1 MGQAAATPT
10 TKYPSRFREPS
21 ENKDFFLA
29 LTEKLFIRRKVTA
42 EEIARYGQYLWQ
54 GDNLADRLAHKFH
67 EIGMQPAMK
76 MLGEALGGR
85 ISKEAPAELKALMQQ
100 VETEPLWLNK
110 TLLETGARLTQ
121 RSGMLGEYVLS
132 CVSLM
137 GGYRSGAAN
146 KPIAFTGQLD
156 YMASRRL
163 AETAKFSFDVTRS
176 GGLERGAAGYKAA
189 IKVRMM
195 HAHVRMMLD
204 GSPKWRHAEWGL
216 PINQADLVATNVLFS
231 AVYLGGL
238 RVLGLQISDEE
249 SQGVMHL
256 WRYIGWLMGVDENLL
271 PITEEEGTRTAW
283 LAGVT
288 QPPVA
293 PGETF
298 IYEYFVKD
306 AGTFWFHPHL
316 DSENQIERG
325 LYAPIVVRGADDIEV
340 DAERMFVLDD
350 VKVESTGKLSETIT
364 PLDLMV
370 GRQGN
375 VLLVNGSKQPELSAQ
390 AGARE
395 RWRLLNAANGTFFKV
410 TLPGHKLRVIAW
422 DGGLLP
428 EPYETDALVIAQIG
442 RAHV

>member
-10 TKYPSRFREPS
+10 TKYPTRFRDPS

-29 LTEKLFIRRKVTA
+29 LTEKLFIKRKVTP
-42 EEIARYGQYLWQ
+42 EEVARYGEYLWQ
-54 GDNLADRLAHKFH
+54 GDELADKLAHQFH

-76 MLGEALGGR
+76 MLGEALNGTIPKG
-85 ISKEAPAELKALMQQ
+85 SPAELKALMQQ
-100 VETEPLWLNK
+100 VESEPLWLNK

-176 GGLERGAAGYKAA
+176 GGLERGAAGYKSA

-195 HAHVRMMLD
+195 HAHVRLMLD
-204 GSPKWRHAEWGL
+204 RSPKWRHAEWGL

-249 SQGVMHL
+249 SAGVMHL

-288 QPPVA
+288 QPP
-293 PGETF
+293 
-298 IYEYFVKD
+298 
-306 AGTFWFHPHL
+306 
-316 DSENQIERG
+316 
-325 LYAPIVVRGADDIEV
+325 ADDDSRLLGQALMNVPLER
-340 DAERMFVLDD
+340 AE
-350 VKVESTGKLSETIT
+350 T
-364 PLDLMV
+364 PLEKAAAWFEIQLRSGFSRMVLGDKAGDDLGLPNNPLKYAIALTTPV
-370 GRQGN
+370 VFAAETVRRLVPGLTHLA
-375 VLLVNGSKQPELSAQ
+375 VLTGDRWQRAAVEKPLAGKPAAFVPPQELK
-390 AGARE
+390 RE
-395 RWRLLNAANGTFFKV
+395 AA
-410 TLPGHKLRVIAW
+410 
-422 DGGLLP
+422 
-428 EPYETDALVIAQIG
+428 YS
-442 RAHV
+442 

>member
-1 MGQAAATPT
+1 MEQAVATPT
-10 TKYPSRFREPS
+10 TKYPTRFRDPS

-29 LTEKLFIRRKVTA
+29 LTEKLFIKRKVTP
-42 EEIARYGQYLWQ
+42 EDVARYGEYLWQ
-54 GDNLADRLAHKFH
+54 GDALADKLAHQFH
-67 EIGMQPAMK
+67 EMGMQPAMK
-76 MLGEALGGR
+76 MLGEALNG
-85 ISKEAPAELKALMQQ
+85 SMPKAAPAELRALMKQ
-100 VETEPLWLNK
+100 VEAEPLWLNK

-137 GGYRSGAAN
+137 GGYRSAAAN

-176 GGLERGAAGYKAA
+176 GGLERGAAGFKAA

-204 GSPKWRHAEWGL
+204 RSPKWRHAEWGL

-249 SQGVMHL
+249 SAGVMHL

-288 QPPVA
+288 QPP
-293 PGETF
+293 
-298 IYEYFVKD
+298 
-306 AGTFWFHPHL
+306 
-316 DSENQIERG
+316 
-325 LYAPIVVRGADDIEV
+325 ADD
-340 DAERMFVLDD
+340 D
-350 VKVESTGKLSETIT
+350 S
-364 PLDLMV
+364 
-370 GRQGN
+370 
-375 VLLVNGSKQPELSAQ
+375 
-390 AGARE
+390 
-395 RWRLLNAANGTFFKV
+395 RLLGQALMNVPLERAETPFEKAAAWFEIQLRSGFSRMVLGDKAGDNLG
-410 TLPGHKLRVIAW
+410 LPNNPLKYAIALTTPVVFAAETVRRLVPGLTHLAVLAGDRWQRAAVEKPLAGKPAAFVPPQDLRRESA
-422 DGGLLP
+422 
-428 EPYETDALVIAQIG
+428 YA
-442 RAHV
+442 